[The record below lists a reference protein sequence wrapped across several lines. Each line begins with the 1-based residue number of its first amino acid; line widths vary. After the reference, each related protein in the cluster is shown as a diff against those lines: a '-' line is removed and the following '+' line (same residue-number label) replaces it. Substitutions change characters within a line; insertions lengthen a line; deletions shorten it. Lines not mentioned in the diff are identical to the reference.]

1 MWGLLLSALLGL
13 LPVTILQL
21 ASHVLSDGAAERKN
35 HNVYLH
41 IGYTYKY
48 KSVTQLQQFDWFI
61 DLIHLHIICMHVK
74 IIFFKKMTHLE
85 YAVQGIF
92 CDDSEVG
99 K

>member
-48 KSVTQLQQFDWFI
+48 KSVTQLQQFD
-61 DLIHLHIICMHVK
+61 
-74 IIFFKKMTHLE
+74 
-85 YAVQGIF
+85 
-92 CDDSEVG
+92 
-99 K
+99 